1 MSTEQNQKIINAIL
15 EINSNAEVSVS
26 GGDIDSITW
35 ENGTTPIS
43 KSDIETK
50 IAEQQTAYDNQA
62 YARNR
67 LNEYPS
73 LGDVIDAIFKK
84 EAGDSSEFD
93 ALATSRQEI
102 KTKYP
107 KENS

>member
-62 YARNR
+62 YSRNR
-67 LNEYPS
+67 LNSYPS
-73 LGDVIDAIFKK
+73 LQEFAEAYCEK
-84 EAGDSSEFD
+84 EIGGDSTKWD
-93 ALATSRQEI
+93 AYVVNYNKVRSDN
-102 KTKYP
+102 P
-107 KENS
+107 KE